1 MGEITNEL
9 VRGSFKLNNM
19 NRRGEVYLLMK
30 YLILII
36 NKTTMNL
43 QLEPLFTIDELSN
56 QIGINKYT
64 LYKKIRENKFPR
76 GVKINGKRKW
86 KPEVIKDYYKELGIQ
101 VQIV

>member
-1 MGEITNEL
+1 MDTCWEKCIQLNLNEILITN
-9 VRGSFKLNNM
+9 N
-19 NRRGEVYLLMK
+19 
-30 YLILII
+30 
-36 NKTTMNL
+36 TTMNL

-76 GVKINGKRKW
+76 GVKINGRRKW
-86 KPEVIKDYYKELGIQ
+86 KPEMIKDYYNELGIQ